1 MADRPTV
8 AQVTEWVNFEKR
20 EELLAADMTGL
31 DMSGVQLWGGN
42 LAELNFQNVNFT
54 NANLFG
60 SDMSGTDVRGA
71 DLATADLHRTS
82 LKGAIYNDE
91 TRLPNEFATEVRGLI
106 HERDLPEDES
116 DEKAGD

>member
-1 MADRPTV
+1 MLVVPDRVMLKDEYQAV
-8 AQVTEWVNFEKR
+8 ARKLSEIIDIEMF
-20 EELLAADMTGL
+20 
-31 DMSGVQLWGGN
+31 
-42 LAELNFQNVNFT
+42 
-54 NANLFG
+54 
-60 SDMSGTDVRGA
+60 DMSGTDVRGA